1 MAQRAERL
9 IHREEKINLTSFRKE
24 SATKCCFLTSIGT
37 VLSILLQADTHTHT
51 KKEKGIHT
59 CTHRQTQIIL
69 VFMIDLLQFLTYSK
83 VLEQAIFQLKT
94 IPNSYS
100 YTPKFRNI

>member
-37 VLSILLQADTHTHT
+37 VLSILLQTDTYT
-51 KKEKGIHT
+51 KKREKERKIYIHAHT
-59 CTHRQTQIIL
+59 GKH
-69 VFMIDLLQFLTYSK
+69 K
-83 VLEQAIFQLKT
+83 
-94 IPNSYS
+94 
-100 YTPKFRNI
+100 